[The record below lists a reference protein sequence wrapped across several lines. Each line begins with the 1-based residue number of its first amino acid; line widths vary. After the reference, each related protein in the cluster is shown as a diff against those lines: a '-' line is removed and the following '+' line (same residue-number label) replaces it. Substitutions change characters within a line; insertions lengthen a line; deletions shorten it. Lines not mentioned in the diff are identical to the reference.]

1 MGDAHLGTLEANFF
15 VSWAILKISK
25 PTTLSGEFIVF
36 FDQVDPLDTPGHS
49 WAPLG
54 SYRVP
59 LWDAHLGTLEVS
71 FFVYWAIFKISKPTT
86 ISGEYVIFLTKLT
99 HWILLATPEYL

>member
-1 MGDAHLGTLEANFF
+1 MHGSLIEWSIVPGYPWALGD
-15 VSWAILKISK
+15 V
-25 PTTLSGEFIVF
+25 
-36 FDQVDPLDTPGHS
+36 
-49 WAPLG
+49 
-54 SYRVP
+54 
-59 LWDAHLGTLEVS
+59 HLGTLEVN